1 MSGVTIAALNLKEE
15 ADTLYGQY
23 LHSAIRLCCGGLVA
37 IALLLCIALRSFK
50 RAALVLL
57 PLALA
62 ALAVASGFALS
73 HHPMNLL
80 HLIGLLL
87 IFAVGSNYALF
98 FDRGAIQKDSAIAA
112 RTLSSLLLANLTTTI
127 AFGVLATSSVPVL
140 SALGSTVAPGAF
152 LALLFSAMMAG
163 GTTDFTPGDTNAR

>member
-1 MSGVTIAALNLKEE
+1 MKIAALNLKDE
-15 ADTLYGQY
+15 ADTLYGDY
-23 LHSAIRLCCGGLVA
+23 LRSAIRLCCAGLVA
-37 IALLLCIALRSFK
+37 IALLLWFALRSFT

-57 PLALA
+57 PLSLA
-62 ALAVASGFALS
+62 ALAVAAGFALS
-73 HHPMNLL
+73 HHPMNIL

-98 FDRGAIQKDSAIAA
+98 FDRGATPTDRVRAT

-140 SALGSTVAPGAF
+140 SALGTTVAPGAI
-152 LALLFSAMMAG
+152 LALLFSAVLAVTDAG
-163 GTTDFTPGDTNAR
+163 RLPADADED